1 MSKPT
6 PQREIAY
13 RTAEA
18 PPWLTDGD
26 GRHSCAG
33 CRNRSGAMCS
43 TFNTSHVPVHLVHLC
58 TGYSPIRR

>member
-1 MSKPT
+1 MSKPA

-13 RTAEA
+13 RTGEA

-33 CRNRSGAMCS
+33 CRNKSAGMCV
-43 TFNTSHVPVHLVHLC
+43 TFRTSHVPVHLVHLC
-58 TGYSPIRR
+58 TGYSPKR